1 MRDTGVQE
9 GKRSRYYL
17 QCEGDRVEGLGDGP
31 GPQNR
36 DRLRAA
42 VAAQL
47 RPALGASIDAVSWN
61 ELLLPP
67 EQDKVPL
74 LEHH

>member
-31 GPQNR
+31 GPQNG

>member
-1 MRDTGVQE
+1 M
-9 GKRSRYYL
+9 
-17 QCEGDRVEGLGDGP
+17 EGLGDGP
-31 GPQNR
+31 GPQNG

-67 EQDKVPL
+67 EQDKVLL